1 MSKRLVLTLAL
12 VVAASLVLAEVL
24 LRPASGD
31 RLHLLVILAIPAV
44 VAVAATPMLSRW
56 VSRRASVAGAVLA
69 VALCS
74 LTLGAATSSAASNA
88 MFVSSHD
95 FRLFVVVLLLSSGI
109 ALVVGSQL
117 SRPLAR
123 DIQRLEHV
131 AERVAA
137 GDLTVRSGID
147 RHDEVGATARAV
159 DAMVLTL
166 ADMERERAM
175 LTEARRHLFTSIG
188 HDLRTPLS
196 AMRAAV
202 ESLEDGVAPD
212 PQRYF
217 GIISAQLTTVD
228 TLLDQ
233 LIEFARLES
242 GHASTVRERLSVA
255 ELADESAE
263 ALAPLAGRRGIRI
276 MVDADG
282 SGMVLGNAVEL
293 GRVLR
298 NLVDNAI
305 RHSPDD
311 GTVHV
316 AVEDR
321 PTGVT
326 TRVMDTGEGFP
337 ADFRAHAFEP
347 FTRADPSR
355 NARTGNTGLGLAICQ
370 AIVAVHQ
377 GRIWLGDGPG
387 GDVRFTLP
395 PLATPPSQT
404 PPIQNEAP

>member
-263 ALAPLAGRRGIRI
+263 ALAPLA
-276 MVDADG
+276 DE
-282 SGMVLGNAVEL
+282 VEL
-293 GRVLR
+293 GDRSNMVFTGTAATYGHGR
-298 NLVDNAI
+298 AI
-305 RHSPDD
+305 
-311 GTVHV
+311 
-316 AVEDR
+316 
-321 PTGVT
+321 VT
-326 TRVMDTGEGFP
+326 TTGMRTEMGRI
-337 ADFRAHAFEP
+337 AGLLR
-347 FTRADPSR
+347 
-355 NARTGNTGLGLAICQ
+355 RTGRETTPLQRELDRT
-370 AIVAVHQ
+370 
-377 GRIWLGDGPG
+377 GRILGITAVAQHA
-387 GDVRFTLP
+387 GDIAAAGVYILEAGMTTDQVANLWSPYLTMAEGLKLTAQTFTTDITKLSCC
-395 PLATPPSQT
+395 A
-404 PPIQNEAP
+404 A